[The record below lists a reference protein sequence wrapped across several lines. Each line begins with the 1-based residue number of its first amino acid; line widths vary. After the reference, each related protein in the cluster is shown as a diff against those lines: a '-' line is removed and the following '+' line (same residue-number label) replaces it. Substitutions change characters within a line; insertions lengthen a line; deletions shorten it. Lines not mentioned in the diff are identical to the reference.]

1 MDGRKLF
8 LAVAA
13 LFVVILAAFGLA
25 TNNSGL
31 TRDDGKVDLANA
43 DEGAQPSA
51 ADKRYQALCASS
63 ATYSR
68 LKEVAFEEA
77 FRIRNADPT
86 NLDRLAA
93 DSVVRMENPVL
104 KSRDENED
112 IVVCGGRLVLELRPG
127 AERAFGG
134 ERRLTAD
141 VEYSAQA
148 GENGAGN
155 VFQLNG
161 AEGIVRRLAT
171 FEMPAG
177 QQPLPAEDVQ
187 FAEAA
192 PPPERGVGGPEADEQ
207 VEETAATPAVRP
219 DPAPRPTPTARPA
232 PQPEQRVARPAP
244 QPEQRMAT
252 RPTPR
257 PTVRPIPRPSPT
269 PTRTATAER
278 TKAPPREPAKARA
291 SSNPSFNCRAG
302 RSRSEQMV
310 CSSSRLAAKDR
321 SMSSVFYSALNEADP
336 RQRRELRRTR
346 DRFLNYRERCR
357 DEACVAEAY
366 DGRVEEIRD
375 IMRDLE

>member
-86 NLDRLAA
+86 NLDRLAEG
-93 DSVVRMENPVL
+93 SVVRMENPVL
-104 KSRDENED
+104 KSRNENED
-112 IVVCGGRLVLELRPG
+112 IVVCGGRLVLELPPG

-134 ERRLTAD
+134 ERRLVAD

-155 VFQLNG
+155 VFQLKG
-161 AEGIVRRLAT
+161 AEGIVQRLAA

-177 QQPLPAEDVQ
+177 RQPLQPEDVQ

-192 PPPERGVGGPEADEQ
+192 PPEQGVGGPEADEQ
-207 VEETAATPAVRP
+207 VEESAAVPVARPAP
-219 DPAPRPTPTARPA
+219 APAPRQTPIARPAPQPDQRVAARPTPRPTARPA
-232 PQPEQRVARPAP
+232 PRPS
-244 QPEQRMAT
+244 
-252 RPTPR
+252 PTPT
-257 PTVRPIPRPSPT
+257 PTPT

-278 TKAPPREPAKARA
+278 IKTPPREVTKARA
-291 SSNPSFNCRAG
+291 SASPSFNCRVG

-310 CSSSRLAAKDR
+310 CNSSRLAAKDR

-346 DRFLNYRERCR
+346 DRFLSYRERCR

>member
-1 MDGRKLF
+1 MDTRKLF

-13 LFVVILAAFGLA
+13 LFVIILVAFGLA
-25 TNNSGL
+25 TNNRPITRSG
-31 TRDDGKVDLANA
+31 TGP
-43 DEGAQPSA
+43 GAGSGEEPQVAA
-51 ADKRYQALCASS
+51 ADRRFQALCGSS
-63 ATYSR
+63 ATYTR

-93 DSVVRMENPVL
+93 SSVVRMEDPVL
-104 KSRDENED
+104 KSSDENAD
-112 IVVCGGRLVLELRPG
+112 IVVCGGRMVLELPPG

-134 ERRLTAD
+134 ERRLVAD

-148 GENGAGN
+148 AADGSGN

-161 AEGIVRRLAT
+161 AEGLVRRLAA

-177 QQPLPAEDVQ
+177 QQPLGAEEVE

-192 PPPERGVGGPEADEQ
+192 PSPEDRVGGPVTDEQ
-207 VEETAATPAVRP
+207 VDEAEAT
-219 DPAPRPTPTARPA
+219 PAPRPAPTARPA
-232 PQPEQRVARPAP
+232 TEAEQRTAVRPTP
-244 QPEQRMAT
+244 T
-252 RPTPR
+252 PTPR
-257 PTVRPIPRPSPT
+257 PTARPTTRPSPT

-278 TKAPPREPAKARA
+278 TKTPAREPARAEASAR
-291 SSNPSFNCRAG
+291 PSFNCRVG

-310 CSSSRLAAKDR
+310 CNDSRLAAKDR
-321 SMSSVFYSALNEADP
+321 AMSSLFYSALSDADP

-346 DRFLNYRERCR
+346 DRFLAYRERCR